1 MLYLNETEIESLVK
15 MPDVMRVVEDCFRL
29 QGQGKAT
36 NQPRRRVYVPDGMM
50 HVMFASLMRENEGY
64 LGLKTYTAFPG
75 IGVRFIFLLWDAN
88 SSELLSLMEANLLG
102 QLRTGAASGIAAKY
116 MANESIE
123 EAGLIGTGR
132 QAGTQLEAICLARN
146 IKNFKP
152 NVIFNALHGQ
162 FGEDGYI
169 QTILERFKIPYT
181 HSGVIASSIA
191 MDKEIS
197 KKIFIKNKINTP
209 KFFTY
214 SYDVKNE
221 DLIKKIKK
229 KLRFPVVVKPLN
241 EGSSVNVYICNEK
254 NIIKILNSIKQYKK
268 VMIEEFIGGREI
280 QVAIMGN
287 KKLGAIEL
295 KPKRK
300 FYDYQAK
307 YNSSAKTE
315 HIIPVDLP
323 KGKMDIVMNMAYKA
337 HKVIGCMGVTRSD
350 FKFFNNKFYLLEIN
364 TQPGMTKLSLVP
376 EIAAYRG
383 ISFLELIE
391 WIMQDASKKK

>member
-1 MLYLNETEIESLVK
+1 MKKKILIISGGISKERLISL
-15 MPDVMRVVEDCFRL
+15 DT
-29 QGQGKAT
+29 GQ
-36 NQPRRRVYVPDGMM
+36 QV
-50 HVMFASLMRENEGY
+50 
-64 LGLKTYTAFPG
+64 
-75 IGVRFIFLLWDAN
+75 
-88 SSELLSLMEANLLG
+88 
-102 QLRTGAASGIAAKY
+102 
-116 MANESIE
+116 ANELKKNGYSVKITE
-123 EAGLIGTGR
+123 PDNN
-132 QAGTQLEAICLARN
+132 LEKN
-146 IKNFKP
+146 IKFFKP

-287 KKLGAIEL
+287 KKLGVIEL

-300 FYDYQAK
+300 FYDYEAK
-307 YNSSAKTE
+307 YNSNAKTK

-323 KGKMDIVMNMAYKA
+323 KNKLKVVMDMAFKA
-337 HKVIGCMGVTRSD
+337 HKVIGCKGVTRSD
-350 FKFFNNKFYLLEIN
+350 FKYFKGKFYLLEIN

-376 EIAAYRG
+376 EIASYHG
-383 ISFLELIE
+383 INFKALIE
-391 WIMQDASKKK
+391 WILNDASKKKY